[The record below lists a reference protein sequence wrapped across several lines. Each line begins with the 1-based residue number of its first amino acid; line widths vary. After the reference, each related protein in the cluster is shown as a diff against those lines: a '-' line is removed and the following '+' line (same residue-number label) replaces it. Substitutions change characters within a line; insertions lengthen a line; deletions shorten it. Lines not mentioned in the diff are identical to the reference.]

1 MKDVLIT
8 GGAGKIGFNLVE
20 KLVETNC
27 NITVLDLESRDSLK
41 KFVKIKDQVKV
52 VYGDI
57 EDANLVR
64 DLVKRNDI
72 VIDYAGIMPPLA
84 DLNETIANSTN
95 FNGTKNIV
103 DAINELNPECAY
115 IYMSFISVYG
125 QTQKKVRKLSIDT
138 ESTHPEDYYS
148 ISLIRSED
156 YIRSNLKKYAIL
168 RMPIVL
174 TRKNHFINHM
184 RLDRTIDF
192 ITKEN
197 LNDLV
202 LGIMRSS
209 KIYGK
214 TFNIS
219 GFKAKGREVVELF
232 YKATGSISI
241 LGRNI
246 YYGEYEDSDRVDKI
260 FKVDYSAL
268 SNVEIDDGKSRIR
281 VGFKKF
287 VNYPRYLLFKFKTRN
302 IKK

>member
-72 VIDYAGIMPPLA
+72 V
-84 DLNETIANSTN
+84 
-95 FNGTKNIV
+95 
-103 DAINELNPECAY
+103 
-115 IYMSFISVYG
+115 YG
-125 QTQKKVRKLSIDT
+125 QTHKKVRKLSIDT

-232 YKATGSISI
+232 
-241 LGRNI
+241 R
-246 YYGEYEDSDRVDKI
+246 
-260 FKVDYSAL
+260 
-268 SNVEIDDGKSRIR
+268 
-281 VGFKKF
+281 KKH
-287 VNYPRYLLFKFKTRN
+287 LLR
-302 IKK
+302 